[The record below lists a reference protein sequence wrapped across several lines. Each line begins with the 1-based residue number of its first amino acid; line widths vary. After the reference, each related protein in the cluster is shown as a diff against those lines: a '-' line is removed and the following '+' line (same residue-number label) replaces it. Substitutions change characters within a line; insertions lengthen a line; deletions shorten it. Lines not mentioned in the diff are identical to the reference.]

1 MIATTNLSENFD
13 SAFERRFIYKI
24 LFERPSPE
32 VASHI
37 WQTML
42 PNLSAEEA
50 LQLAAEYNFTGGQ
63 IENIARKQQVEYIL
77 TGKQSSM
84 ADLRGYCKQEFLR
97 NAHTSRKTIGFAAG
111 N

>member
-1 MIATTNLSENFD
+1 MVINLDDFYTKAKAKIGRDALYLTAFCFD
-13 SAFERRFIYKI
+13 IDTAK
-24 LFERPSPE
+24 
-32 VASHI
+32 V
-37 WQTML
+37 
-42 PNLSAEEA
+42 LS
-50 LQLAAEYNFTGGQ
+50 GGQ

-84 ADLRGYCKQEFLR
+84 ADLRGYCKQEFLH